1 MQQGQVVGQVIP
13 ALQVG
18 IQEPLVKDIEAAI
31 PEEVLLMHVA
41 VVVVQVAMAVQVK
54 AVMQAKAAW
63 ADKLELPEILLGM
76 QVVVLVE
83 VTGLQ
88 AVVVVAAPEVVVAVE
103 EIIQAHTD
111 TIDSFNLVTPV
122 TANQELVVVAE
133 QADTTAAFRTATAA
147 KVAPE

>member
-13 ALQVG
+13 VLQVG
-18 IQEPLVKDIEAAI
+18 TRERLVKDIEAVI

-63 ADKLELPEILLGM
+63 VDKLELLEILLGM
-76 QVVVLVE
+76 QVEAPAE
-83 VTGLQ
+83 VTGLR
-88 AVVVVAAPEVVVAVE
+88 AVLVVAAPEVVVVAE
-103 EIIQAHTD
+103 EIIQAHMAI
-111 TIDSFNLVTPV
+111 IDSFNLVTPV
-122 TANQELVVVAE
+122 TVNQELVVVAE
-133 QADTTAAFRTATAA
+133 QADTTVAFRTATAA